1 MNPYENLANAIIIQA
16 AKDYKKALK
25 VLKRNSRYEPA
36 LFMKC
41 DCERY
46 FRSAWFATLTN
57 LNGELLMDS
66 LKKEAA

>member
-41 DCERY
+41 VCERF

>member
-25 VLKRNSRYEPA
+25 ALKRNSKYEPA
-36 LFMKC
+36 VFMKR
-41 DCERY
+41 DCERF
-46 FRSAWFATLTN
+46 FRSSWFAALTN
-57 LNGELLMDS
+57 LDGEALMDS

>member
-25 VLKRNSRYEPA
+25 ALKKNSRYEPA
-36 LFMKC
+36 LFIKR
-41 DCERY
+41 DCEKF

-57 LNGELLMDS
+57 LNGEALMDG